1 MTRIRPFA
9 IALVAIL
16 ALGVASLAR
25 AQKDTTHPYT
35 GAVSGTITALDA
47 AAKTLT
53 VKGPNDD
60 GGSFSVNADTQ
71 VMNDAKT
78 IKFEDL
84 KKGWGVVVNWD
95 YASVDSKSKVAKLI
109 EVTDAP

>member
-1 MTRIRPFA
+1 MTRIRSFA
-9 IALVAIL
+9 IALAAIL
-16 ALGVASLAR
+16 ALGTAPLAH

-35 GAVSGTITALDA
+35 GAVTGTITALDA

-53 VKGPNDD
+53 VKGANDD
-60 GGSFSVNADTQ
+60 GGVFAVNADTQ
-71 VMNDAKT
+71 VMNDAKA
-78 IKFEDL
+78 IKFGAL

-95 YASVDSKSKVAKLI
+95 YASVESKSKVAKLI

>member
-1 MTRIRPFA
+1 MTRIQPFA
-9 IALVAIL
+9 IAL
-16 ALGVASLAR
+16 GVVSLAH
-25 AQKDTTHPYT
+25 AQKDTTRPYT
-35 GAVSGTITALDA
+35 GAVTGTITALDA
-47 AAKTLT
+47 AAKTLS

-60 GGSFSVNADTQ
+60 GGVFAVNADTH

-78 IKFEDL
+78 IKFGDL

>member
-9 IALVAIL
+9 IALVTTL
-16 ALGVASLAR
+16 ALGLASQVL

-35 GAVSGTITALDA
+35 GAVTGTITALDA
-47 AAKTLT
+47 TTIT

-60 GGSFSVNADTQ
+60 GGSYAVNADTQ

-78 IKFEDL
+78 IKVADL

-95 YASVDSKSKVAKLI
+95 YAAVDSKSKVAKLI